1 MYNGVMSYSPDSPY
15 RALARALDA
24 LPNRYPP
31 AADESDL
38 NLLACLFSAEEAAL
52 AAQLMPDTEAINVFA
67 ARTGRDP
74 RQAMTGL
81 KELARK
87 GLITF
92 GKTSDGKPGF
102 ALMPFVVGIYEM
114 QGATLSAELARRF
127 EDYFHA
133 AFAGVLAAKPAVH
146 RVIPVGEAVKNDL
159 AVQPFE
165 TASAL
170 VDRMQSWGVIDCIC
184 RKQKA
189 LIGEG
194 CSHPIDVCMVLAP
207 IPDAFAAGDVR
218 ALTREEAHATL
229 RRCAEEG
236 LVHSVSNHQQE
247 VWYICNCCT
256 CSCGILR
263 GMAELGIAGVV
274 ARSAFLCQVDA
285 SLCAAC
291 GECVETCS
299 FHALSVDGTAIVDV
313 LRCAGCGVCVPHCP
327 QGALVLGRRPDA
339 ETPPLDEAAWRA
351 ARAGVSTH

>member
-1 MYNGVMSYSPDSPY
+1 MSYPPDSPY

-24 LPNRYPP
+24 LPNRFPP

-38 NLLACLFSAEEAAL
+38 HLLACLFSEGEAAL
-52 AAQLMPDTEAINVFA
+52 AAQLQPETEAVTTIA
-67 ARTGRDP
+67 ARTERDA
-74 RQAMTGL
+74 RQAMAAL
-81 KELARK
+81 KEMARK

-92 GKTSDGKPGF
+92 GKTTEGKPGF
-102 ALMPFVVGIYEM
+102 ALMPFVIGIYEM
-114 QGATLSAELARRF
+114 QGATISAELARRF

-159 AVQPFE
+159 AIQPFE

-207 IPDAFAAGDVR
+207 IPDAFAAGGVR

-229 RRCAEEG
+229 HRCAEEG
-236 LVHSVSNHQQE
+236 LVHSVSNSQHD

-274 ARSAFLCQVDA
+274 ARSSFLCQVDTER
-285 SLCAAC
+285 CAAC
-291 GECVETCS
+291 GECMQVCS
-299 FHALSVDGTAIVDV
+299 FHALSVEWTAKVDA

-327 QGALVLGRRPDA
+327 QGALVLGRRPEA
-339 ETPPLDEAAWRA
+339 EMPPLDEAAWRA
-351 ARAGVSTH
+351 ARAGVSAG